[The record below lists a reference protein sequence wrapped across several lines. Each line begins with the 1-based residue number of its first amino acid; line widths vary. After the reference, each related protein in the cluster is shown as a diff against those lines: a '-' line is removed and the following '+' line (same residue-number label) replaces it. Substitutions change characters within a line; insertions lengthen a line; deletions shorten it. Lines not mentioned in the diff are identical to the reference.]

1 MAVHHL
7 QSSFNGAQISRRL
20 HPRTDLGIHAVS
32 VAEMTNLVAT
42 VEGAAVKRPG
52 TRFRAAALASAA
64 RLTDFVFNATQ
75 AYVLEWSEGK
85 VRFVTNGALLMDGD
99 APLEVAT
106 PYAAADVGRISYE
119 QSGDVLYL
127 AHGGYPHATLSR
139 TAADAFTYAELDLA
153 GGPFEDPNGDEA
165 RKVAVVGDLD
175 KGGAVE
181 LIANAPIFTAAHVGS
196 RFRIEAQDF
205 GDVKAWQEGIDGI
218 TIGALRRSEGRVYRA
233 ATAGRTG
240 FNQPVHDK
248 GSEWDGD
255 ATGTD
260 INGKGPY
267 GVLWTYVHD
276 RFGIVRID
284 EFTDVQHVNG
294 TVERAVPTSL
304 EVTPSELWAH
314 GLFSDEAGWPEHV
327 WIWRGRLWFLKDFM
341 LAGSVSGDLRDFN
354 EYAPDG
360 SRQGE
365 QAIRRR
371 LDITDRVLWV
381 RVDRQAVVLGTARGE
396 YAITAINPSETIS
409 SENLQVTRQR
419 RHGSAE
425 VWPVE
430 AGGEL
435 FFVQRGGRKVRAAA
449 YSFADDRYQARWAN
463 IYARHASSGG
473 IRELAYQAEPEEL
486 LYALRNDGTIA
497 AHPYSPEQEVKG
509 WSKAIELAGGAQA
522 LSMVPVPSPDA
533 SSDELW
539 LLIERDGVKSLE
551 QLAEWWDDEVDG
563 DQAEAYFL
571 DSGLTYRGAPA
582 TEFAGLE
589 HLAGRDVMVLAD
601 GAEQTVAVALDGSF
615 ILDQAASIVH
625 AGLPF
630 TARLVLLQPE
640 IAQRDGSSA
649 GRLRRTVRIAA
660 NVIGAVGLA
669 VGQLGGRLEKL
680 INWVM
685 GTPAQPAP
693 PMFTGWTDPKQAGGN
708 KDRNGRD
715 VIEDS
720 SPYPLTIPAVAREF
734 EVE

>member
-1 MAVHHL
+1 MSVHHL
-7 QSSFNGAQISRRL
+7 QASFNGAQISRRL
-20 HPRTDLGIHAVS
+20 HARTDLGIHAVS
-32 VAEMTNLVAT
+32 VAEMTNMVAT

-85 VRFVTNGALLMDGD
+85 VRFVTNGALVLDGGD
-99 APLEVAT
+99 PLEVAT
-106 PYAAADVGRISYE
+106 PYAAADVARLSYE

-127 AHGGYPHATLSR
+127 AHGSYPHATLSR

-153 GGPFEDPNGDEA
+153 GGPFDDPNGDDA
-165 RKVAVVGDLD
+165 VKVAVVGDLD
-175 KGGAVE
+175 KGGAVTI
-181 LIANAPIFTAAHVGS
+181 IANAPIFTAEHVGS
-196 RFRIEAQDF
+196 RFRVEAEDF

-218 TIGALRRSEGRVYRA
+218 VVGTLRRSEGRVYRA
-233 ATAGRTG
+233 ATGGRTG

-267 GVLWTYVHD
+267 GVQWTYVHD
-276 RFGIVRID
+276 RFGIVRI
-284 EFTDVQHVNG
+284 EGFTDVQHVTG

-304 EVTPSELWAH
+304 AVTPSELWAY
-314 GLFSDEAGWPEHV
+314 GLFSEAAGWPEHT

-341 LAGSVSGDLRDFN
+341 LAGSVSGDYRDFN
-354 EYAPDG
+354 EYASDG
-360 SRQGE
+360 SRQSD
-365 QAIRRR
+365 QAIRKR
-371 LDITDRVLWV
+371 LEITDKVLWV

-396 YAITAINPSETIS
+396 YAITAINPSEGIS

-419 RHGSAE
+419 RHGSAP

-473 IRELAYQAEPEEL
+473 VRELAYQAEPEEL
-486 LYALRNDGTIA
+486 LYALRGDGTIA

-509 WSKAIELAGGAQA
+509 WSTAIDIDGGEV
-522 LSMVPVPSPDA
+522 LSMVPVPAPDA

-539 LLIERDGVKSLE
+539 LLVERDGSKSLE
-551 QLAEWWDDEVDG
+551 LLAEWWDDEVDG

-582 TEFAGLE
+582 TAFTGLE
-589 HLAGRDVMVLAD
+589 HLAGRDVTVLAD
-601 GAEQTVAVALDGSF
+601 GAELTVPVSLDGTF
-615 ILDQAASIVH
+615 ALEQPASIVH

-640 IAQRDGSSA
+640 VAQRDGTSA

-660 NVIGAVGLA
+660 NVIGAVGVA

-680 INWVM
+680 VNWVM
-685 GTPAQPAP
+685 GNPAKPTPSL
-693 PMFTGWTDPKQAGGN
+693 FTGWTDPKQAGGN

-720 SPYPLTIPAVAREF
+720 SPYPLSIPAVAREF
-734 EVE
+734 EVG